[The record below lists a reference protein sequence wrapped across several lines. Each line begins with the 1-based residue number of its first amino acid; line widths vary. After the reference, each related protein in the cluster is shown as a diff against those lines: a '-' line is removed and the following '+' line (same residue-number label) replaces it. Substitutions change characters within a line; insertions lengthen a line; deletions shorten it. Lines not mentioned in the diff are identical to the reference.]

1 MSKARINRQVL
12 ESVRQATRKDP
23 LIQEFLLGLLAIES
37 EYSGHWRWKK
47 FYQDKLQEL
56 TNRRK
61 QSDEDQQA

>member
-12 ESVRQATRKDP
+12 ESVRQATRQDP
-23 LIQEFLLGLLAIES
+23 LIQEFLLGLLATES
-37 EYSGHWRWKK
+37 EYGGHWRWKK

-61 QSDEDQQA
+61 ESDEDQQA